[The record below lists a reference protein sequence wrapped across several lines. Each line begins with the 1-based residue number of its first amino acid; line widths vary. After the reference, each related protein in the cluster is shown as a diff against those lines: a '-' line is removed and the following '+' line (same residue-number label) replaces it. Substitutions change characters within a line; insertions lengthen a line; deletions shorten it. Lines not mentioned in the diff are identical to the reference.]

1 MYIDRRYG
9 LFRGHLL
16 QIAKVD
22 VQNKKSLEWEEP
34 GCHASEPVFVAK
46 PGSDKED
53 DGKLTLISKSS
64 SSEFGISLI
73 NIAFNFL

>member
-1 MYIDRRYG
+1 M
-9 LFRGHLL
+9 L
-16 QIAKVD
+16 QLAKVD

-53 DGKLTLISKSS
+53 DGKLTLTFESS
-64 SSEFGISLI
+64 SRICNKF
-73 NIAFNFL
+73 NIDFIFYGFTE